1 MKVKSRPF
9 KRNKTEAIASRP
21 AMKKIL
27 KGVLLNRRKTI
38 HSIKENTEMEKRT
51 EKQWTG
57 KSKLRF

>member
-21 AMKKIL
+21 AMKNIL

-38 HSIKENTEMEKRT
+38 HSIKENTKTLKWRKELRSSG
-51 EKQWTG
+51 QG
-57 KSKLRF
+57 KVN